1 MCCLFQVDNA
11 IKANEELMHYVRPIQ
26 RSILRHG
33 PPTVKSRRKQWVE
46 EDMTMESA
54 DPTANE
60 HNEQEVSHDNT
71 TWN

>member
-1 MCCLFQVDNA
+1 
-11 IKANEELMHYVRPIQ
+11 MHYVRPIQ

-33 PPTVKSRRKQWVE
+33 PPTVKSCRKQWVE
-46 EDMTMESA
+46 EDMTVESA

-60 HNEQEVSHDNT
+60 HNAQDVSHDNT

>member
-1 MCCLFQVDNA
+1 
-11 IKANEELMHYVRPIQ
+11 MHYVRPIQ

-33 PPTVKSRRKQWVE
+33 PPIVKSHRKQWVE

-54 DPTANE
+54 DPIENE